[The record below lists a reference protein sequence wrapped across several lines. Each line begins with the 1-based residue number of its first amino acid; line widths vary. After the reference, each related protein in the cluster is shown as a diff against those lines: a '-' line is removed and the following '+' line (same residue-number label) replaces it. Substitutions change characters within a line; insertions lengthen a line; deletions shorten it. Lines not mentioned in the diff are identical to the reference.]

1 MDELLKV
8 TDLVKRFPV
17 ERRILFPSR
26 GAAVHA
32 VDGVSFSIAPGET
45 FGLVGESGCGK
56 TTTARLILR
65 LLQATAGKVEFDG
78 VDITKLRGQDLRQL
92 RRQIQLIFQDPFASL
107 NPRMKVSQIVGEPL
121 VSQGRW
127 RDGGRARVAEL
138 LERVGFDPDHA
149 DRYPHEFS
157 GGQRQRIGIARAL
170 AVSPRLIVCDEPVSA
185 LDVSMRA
192 QVLNLLRDLQGDLGL
207 TYLFISHDLSVVRQV
222 CDRVAVMYL
231 GKVVEVADRD
241 ALFGRAL
248 HPYTQ
253 ALISAAPVPDPE
265 IETVRRRIV
274 LEGEVP
280 SPLHP
285 PPGCRFHTRC
295 WKAVDLCRCE
305 EPELTVRLDDHP
317 ASCHFPERRA
327 AVETS
332 A

>member
-1 MDELLKV
+1 MEELLRV

-17 ERRILFPSR
+17 EQRIVFRSR
-26 GAAVHA
+26 AAAVHA
-32 VDGVSFSIAPGET
+32 VDGVSFSVARGET

-56 TTTARLILR
+56 STTTRLLLR
-65 LLQATAGKVEFDG
+65 LLRPDAGRIEYEDHDV
-78 VDITKLRGQDLRQL
+78 TRARGREL
-92 RRQIQLIFQDPFASL
+92 RRLRREIQMIFQDPFASL
-107 NPRMKVSQIVGEPL
+107 NPRMKVTQIVGEPL

-127 RDGGRARVAEL
+127 KDGGRARVGEL
-138 LERVGFDPDHA
+138 LERVGLDPEHGN
-149 DRYPHEFS
+149 RYPHEFS

-170 AVSPRLIVCDEPVSA
+170 AVSPKLIVCDEPVSA

-192 QVLNLLRDLQGDLGL
+192 QVLNLLRDLQDDFGL

-274 LEGEVP
+274 LKGEVP
-280 SPLHP
+280 SPLNP

-295 WKAVDLCRCE
+295 WKAAEVCRTD
-305 EPELTVRLDDHP
+305 EPELAVRLDDHP
-317 ASCHFPERRA
+317 SACHFPEVRSVVNA
-327 AVETS
+327 TG
-332 A
+332 